1 MRGITILALTI
12 FLPIVAQAEPTATP
26 SSVAPEAAPAQEGNN
41 GPATAPRPL
50 NIRVP
55 SWTGDPDARLGNDT
69 TAYGWREGDATTV
82 LGFTPRHD
90 NDHSDYSQSID
101 GIRQDNTGGLFG
113 LSLTLHQ

>member
-1 MRGITILALTI
+1 MRGITLLALTLV
-12 FLPIVAQAEPTATP
+12 LPIVAHAEPASQPAVPVAAATP
-26 SSVAPEAAPAQEGNN
+26 AQDAGAAPSTER
-41 GPATAPRPL
+41 RPL
-50 NIRVP
+50 NLHVP
-55 SWTGDPDARLGNDT
+55 SWTGDPDDKVGNDT
-69 TAYGWREGDATTV
+69 TAYGWRDGDTTTV